1 MLKWRT
7 GTGLGLWVLGS
18 SRATRMPDVSLTQR
32 TVRFEADF
40 QCHDPYPVLP
50 YPVSTAMDSPKQG
63 LEPAASSLLR
73 RIPAVDELLNRPG
86 LRALEERVGHRLLV
100 EATRRVLQGLR
111 EGITQGSVP
120 EVSADWLEERIVQ
133 EVDAVTGFSLQ
144 PVINATGVILHT
156 NLGRAPLAQEAL
168 AHLVTAAFGYCNLE
182 FDLER
187 GERGKRDVHT
197 DRLFGRLLGAERT
210 LVVNNNAAAVF
221 LALNT
226 LAEGSEVIVSRGEL
240 IEIGGSFRI
249 PDVCVKSGAV
259 LREVGT
265 TNRTRVGDY
274 AAAINER
281 TRVLLRVHPSN
292 FRIVGFTERPGLDEL
307 AALAHQHNLLLMEDL
322 GSGCLVDLSSFGVRD
337 ELPAG
342 LSLQAGADVVTFSGD
357 KLLGGPQAGILV
369 GKREPLERIR
379 RNPLFRA
386 LRVDKLTI
394 AALEATVA
402 LYLQERLDAIPA
414 LRMMRLSKR
423 EIAARAERLAA
434 RISAMPGFTAVL
446 RDGESVIGGGSTPGQ
461 TLGTVLVAIRHG
473 QRSAADLD
481 EMLRRQRPAIIG
493 RVENDEF
500 LIDLRTVF
508 DDQDGIVAIALERL
522 SNAD

>member
-1 MLKWRT
+1 MQLHPHPEFRT
-7 GTGLGLWVLGS
+7 RIRIS
-18 SRATRMPDVSLTQR
+18 ACP
-32 TVRFEADF
+32 
-40 QCHDPYPVLP
+40 CPVL
-50 YPVSTAMDSPKQG
+50 DSPKSG
-63 LEPAASSLLR
+63 PEPAAGSLLR
-73 RIPAVDELLNRPG
+73 QIPAVDELLNRQS
-86 LRALEERVGHRLLV
+86 LRELEGRVGHRLVV
-100 EATRRVLQGLR
+100 EATRKVLQSLR
-111 EGITQGSVP
+111 ERISRGSLAN
-120 EVSADWLEERIVQ
+120 VSAEWLEEEILK
-133 EVDAVTGFSLQ
+133 EAEAATEFSLHPSSTPRGSSCTPTWDARRWRRKRLPTWSQ
-144 PVINATGVILHT
+144 
-156 NLGRAPLAQEAL
+156 
-168 AHLVTAAFGYCNLE
+168 AAAGYSNLE
-182 FDLER
+182 YDLER
-187 GERGKRDVHT
+187 GERGQRDVHT
-197 DRLFGRLLGAERT
+197 DRLFGRLLGAERA

-265 TNRTRVGDY
+265 TNRTRAGDY

-292 FRIVGFTERPGLDEL
+292 FRVVGFTERPGLDEL
-307 AALAHQHNLLLMEDL
+307 VELARQHKLLLMEDL
-322 GSGCLVDLSSFGVRD
+322 GSGCLVDLTSCGVRD

-394 AALEATVA
+394 AALEATVS
-402 LYLQERLDAIPA
+402 LYLQGRLDSIPA
-414 LRMMRLSKR
+414 LRMMRLSKE
-423 EIAARAERLAA
+423 EIALRAERLAR
-434 RISAMPGFTAVL
+434 RISAQPGFTAVL

-461 TLGTVLVAIRHG
+461 TLGTSLVAVRHS
-473 QRSAADLD
+473 QHSAAKLE
-481 EMLRRQRPAIIG
+481 EMLRRQKPAILG
-493 RVENDEF
+493 RVEQDEF
-500 LIDLRTVF
+500 IIDLRTVGE
-508 DDQDGIVAIALERL
+508 DQDDMIAQAFEKVA
-522 SNAD
+522 SGQ